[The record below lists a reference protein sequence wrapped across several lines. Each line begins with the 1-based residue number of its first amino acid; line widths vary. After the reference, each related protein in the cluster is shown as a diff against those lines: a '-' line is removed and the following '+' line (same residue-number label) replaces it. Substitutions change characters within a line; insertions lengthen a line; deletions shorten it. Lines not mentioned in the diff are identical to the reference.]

1 MSNFLDRRTLAKF
14 LPTPQAISAFEGL
27 LQSVG
32 SFPGTV
38 EEANALAAQALATAA
53 QALAML
59 AELAGALEQL
69 AAAPAPQP
77 LLEPDDTA
85 PRTQLGTLGAQNHD
99 AIEITG
105 GAIDGTPIGQA
116 EAAIGSFTT
125 LAASDQIISTVA
137 DGTPPLVVASAARVG
152 NLNVER
158 AGSADV
164 ADSLTNPSSFPA
176 DATDLASAC
185 ALANALKAAAQSKG
199 L

>member
-14 LPTPQAISAFEGL
+14 LPTPQAISAFEGML
-27 LQSVG
+27 KSVG

-59 AELAGALEQL
+59 AEMASMLEQL
-69 AAAPAPQP
+69 AASPAPQP
-77 LLEPDDTA
+77 PLEPDDTA
-85 PRTQLGTLGAQNHD
+85 PRAQLGTMSAQNHD
-99 AIEITG
+99 AVEITG
-105 GAIDGTPIGQA
+105 GAIDDTPIGQA
-116 EAAIGSFTT
+116 KAAKGSFTT
-125 LAASDQIISTVA
+125 LAASDQITSTVA
-137 DGTPPLVVASAARVG
+137 DGTPPLVIASTARVA
-152 NLNVER
+152 NLNADR
-158 AGSADV
+158 AGNADT